1 MNSLISDWDNN
12 TVMHDSYP
20 KNSELSTS
28 TENTAIEALQAK
40 LTHQWCQE
48 KYVNLENVTANY
60 TTPLLALM
68 LIERAGDTFK
78 SIIDEVRDTRGFLK
92 VSCSRSIKNEIINFT
107 VEVAKMRDA
116 KLLDYGYDTYYFTPT
131 GNLESKEKMLERL
144 KKTDIIA
151 YEIMKNWHSPD
162 QSTWNKPKWT
172 APNVGIIETIKDQ
185 VKKYINL
192 KG

>member
-1 MNSLISDWDNN
+1 MNSLISDWNN
-12 TVMHDSYP
+12 TPIMHDSYL
-20 KNSELSTS
+20 KNTELWTS
-28 TENTAIEALQAK
+28 TEETAIKALQAK
-40 LTHQWCQE
+40 LTQQWCQE
-48 KYVNLENVTANY
+48 KYLNLDDVTENYN
-60 TTPLLALM
+60 TPLLVLM
-68 LIERAGDTFK
+68 LVDRAGDRFK
-78 SIIDEVRDTRGFLK
+78 QIIDETRNARGFLK
-92 VSCSRSIKNEIINFT
+92 VSGSTSIKNEIINIT
-107 VEVAKMRDA
+107 VDVVKRRDI
-116 KLLDYGYDTYYFTPT
+116 KLLDYIYDTYYFTPT

-144 KKTDIIA
+144 KKTDFIA